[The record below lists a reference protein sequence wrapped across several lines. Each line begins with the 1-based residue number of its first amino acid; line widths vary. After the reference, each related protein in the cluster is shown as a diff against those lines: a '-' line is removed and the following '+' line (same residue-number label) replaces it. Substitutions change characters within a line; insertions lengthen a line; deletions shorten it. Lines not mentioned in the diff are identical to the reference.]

1 MRNIKLTEGE
11 CIFIHYMLRR
21 YAKTTEEL
29 NQDDRQEIYEVAN
42 KFK

>member
-1 MRNIKLTEGE
+1 MKTLKLTEGE
-11 CIFIHYMLRR
+11 CIFIHYILRR

-29 NQDDRQEIYEVAN
+29 NQDDREEIYEVAA

>member
-1 MRNIKLTEGE
+1 MKTLKLTEGE
-11 CIFIHYMLRR
+11 CIFIHYILRR

-29 NQDDRQEIYEVAN
+29 NQDDREEIYEIAA

>member
-11 CIFIHYMLRR
+11 CIFIHYMIRM
-21 YAKTTEEL
+21 YAKTTEGL
-29 NQDDRQEIYEVAN
+29 NQDDKEEIYEVAA